1 MPIGFITDKEI
12 RAKLEEYG
20 LVRVKRMVES
30 GEFSTS
36 WLPNIAKWLAE
47 KDEEEK
53 RKKDTYDT
61 WMLWL
66 VFAGVVVGVG
76 AIVMTWFH

>member
-12 RAKLEEYG
+12 RAQLEKYG
-20 LVRVKRMVES
+20 VARVKRMREA
-30 GEFSTS
+30 GEFSTTWS
-36 WLPNIAKWLAE
+36 PYIAKWLAE

-53 RKKDTYDT
+53 RKKDTYDA